1 MEIGEIGKNF
11 ISVVYTNI
19 TAGAVSAIS
28 VFILNSIMC
37 VTSFFLVPM
46 TFMTSKGP
54 EGVFDTFPWLM
65 LRHVEENGLDPST
78 MIAVSTLGFILMI
91 FLTPIILVTKAVTD
105 KITPDVSF

>member
-1 MEIGEIGKNF
+1 MP
-11 ISVVYTNI
+11 T
-19 TAGAVSAIS
+19 IS
-28 VFILNSIMC
+28 VFIINSIMC

-46 TFMTSKGP
+46 TFMTTKGP
-54 EGVFDTFPWLM
+54 EGIFDTFPWLM